1 MFIRQKIILIL
12 ILLIQAFVLSS
23 CKLRSCNN
31 SYDENYSGSVKVG
44 NPYTIKS
51 KTYEPKLDHQYDEVG
66 TASWYGDDFHC
77 KKTAN
82 GEYFNK
88 HQLSAAHNTL
98 PLPSVVKV
106 TNLENNRSVN
116 VVINDR
122 GPFSKKRIIDVSEK
136 AAISL
141 GMKSK
146 GLATVRIQFLPKET
160 NELMAK
166 IASKKKIYYKS
177 DSKHKLISKF
187 EVVVAE
193 YTDQEDA
200 LTTMHKLSKIGK
212 VHLIVGSNH
221 KFKVVLAA
229 ANKEKAKI
237 LFKKVKNLGYSDAK
251 IYSHR

>member
-1 MFIRQKIILIL
+1 MLIRQRVVLVL
-12 ILLIQAFVLSS
+12 ILLGQAFILSS
-23 CKLRSCNN
+23 CGLKSCKNT
-31 SYDENYSGSVKVG
+31 YDDDYAGSVKVG
-44 NPYTIKS
+44 NPYTVKN
-51 KTYEPKLDHQYDEVG
+51 KTYEPKVDHHYDEIG

-82 GEYFNK
+82 GELFNK
-88 HQLSAAHNTL
+88 HQLSAAHKTL

-116 VVINDR
+116 VIVNDR

-141 GMKSK
+141 GMKSR
-146 GLATVRIQFLPKET
+146 GLATVRVQFLPKET

-177 DSKHKLISKF
+177 DSKHKLHSKF

-200 LTTMHKLSKIGK
+200 LTTMHKLSKLGK
-212 VHLIVGSNH
+212 VNLIVGSNH
-221 KFKVVLAA
+221 RFKVVLAA
-229 ANKEKAKI
+229 SSKEKAKV
-237 LFKKVKNLGYSDAK
+237 LFKKVKNMGYSDAK